1 MSLTKIYARTSET
14 LVYDQLFTLTGE
26 SRAPGEYEVR
36 LPASGELAHGICT
49 GTVDDGPTAVEC
61 DWLGGEPHLLALQGA
76 CSLGANLTSNGTGAL
91 RAAGSGDAVVGYAI
105 AEGETDVSV
114 QVFIQG

>member
-1 MSLTKIYARTSET
+1 MSLTNVYARTGET

-26 SRAPGEYEVR
+26 SRAPGEYEIR
-36 LPASGELAHGICT
+36 LPASGEKAHGICT
-49 GTVDDGPTAVEC
+49 GTVDENTAVPC

-76 CSLGANLTSNGTGAL
+76 CSLGANVTSNGSGAL
-91 RAAGSGDAVVGYAI
+91 RAAGSGDAVLGYAI

-114 QVFIQG
+114 QVFVQG